1 MEVCQAVLALNLIDA
16 ETDFAE
22 GVILVLLE
30 VSERDLDNASL
41 EGVVGVLQTSRAV
54 DEGFAHT
61 ISVLLVFN
69 VVGKVLSYNSSM

>member
-30 VSERDLDNASL
+30 VSERDLDNAAL
-41 EGVVGVLQTSRAV
+41 ERVVGVPQTGRTV
-54 DEGFAHT
+54 DEGLAHT
-61 ISVLLVFN
+61 VSVMLVFN
-69 VVGKVLSYNSSM
+69 VAGKRCRIMLR